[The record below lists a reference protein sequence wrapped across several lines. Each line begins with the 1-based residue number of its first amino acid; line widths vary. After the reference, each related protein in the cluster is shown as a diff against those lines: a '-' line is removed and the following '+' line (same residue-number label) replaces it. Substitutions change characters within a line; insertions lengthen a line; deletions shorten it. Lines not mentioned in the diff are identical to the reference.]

1 LQLNPDSAIVRIQ
14 YARAADA
21 GRKKK
26 AAQAMNLYQ
35 QAAHCQ
41 VRDATE
47 RLDQRAAQQELEEE
61 KLSG

>member
-21 GRKKK
+21 GRKRKRRK
-26 AAQAMNLYQ
+26 PSLYQ
-35 QAAHCQ
+35 QAARCQ

>member
-1 LQLNPDSAIVRIQ
+1 
-14 YARAADA
+14 
-21 GRKKK
+21 
-26 AAQAMNLYQ
+26 LYE
-35 QAAHCQ
+35 QAARSQ